1 MAATDDDEFQRIIYN
16 LIARWSDER
25 HDREEDRGATTKED
39 MQRLTRLIVAAAK
52 VRYGKLTL

>member
-52 VRYGKLTL
+52 VRYGKLIL